1 MGDYGCKIIT
11 KNQLDNVLDEIICCS
26 NGIKFVL

>member
-1 MGDYGCKIIT
+1 MDDYGCNIIT
-11 KNQLDNVLDEIICCS
+11 KNQLDNVLDEKICCR